1 MELTD
6 IADILVKATQFFLS
20 LSLLIILHELGHF
33 IPAKLFKTRVEKFYL
48 FFDPWFSVFKKKVG
62 ETEYGIGWLPLG
74 GYVKISGMIDESMDK
89 EQMKKPAEPWEF
101 RSKPAWQRL
110 IIMIGGVTVNVI
122 LGIAIYAGVL
132 AYWGE
137 QYLPTE
143 NATYGI
149 AVDSTGESIGLRDG
163 DKILL
168 VNGNEVEN
176 FNQIPMEIVLGAESV
191 TVERDG
197 QELDLPVTS
206 ANIKAMVQ
214 NPAFMTPRIPYVVG
228 EFTNSSVAKKA
239 GLLEGDRIVGLN
251 GRQLEFFDE
260 YIDSIPAYAGRTVT
274 LTAQRETE
282 RVVVEVPVPEHGKIG
297 VYPGGSYADFFDIET
312 KKYGVFESIPAGYH
326 RATGTLSNYIR
337 QFKIIFDTETEAY
350 KSVGGFL
357 TIGNQFPSTWDWQYF
372 WNFTAFLSIMLAFLN
387 ILPIPALDGGHVVF
401 VLWEMITRRKPS
413 EKVLEYAQMVGFVI
427 LLALL
432 VFANGNDILKLFR

>member
-1 MELTD
+1 MEIT
-6 IADILVKATQFFLS
+6 DILVKAAQFFLS
-20 LSLLIILHELGHF
+20 LSLLIVLHELGHF

-48 FFDPWFSVFKKKVG
+48 FFDPWFSIFKKKVG
-62 ETEYGIGWLPLG
+62 DTEYGIGWLPLG

-89 EQMKKPAEPWEF
+89 EQMKEPPQPWEF

-122 LGIAIYAGVL
+122 LGIVIYAGVL

-143 NATYGI
+143 NVTNGI
-149 AVDSTGESIGLRDG
+149 AVDSTGEAIGLQNG
-163 DKILL
+163 DQVLL
-168 VNGNEVEN
+168 VNGKEVEN
-176 FNQIPMEIVLGAESV
+176 FNHIAMELVLGAEGI
-191 TVERDG
+191 TVDRNG
-197 QELDLPVTS
+197 QRIDLTVSSTDVKNLINDPGFIS
-206 ANIKAMVQ
+206 
-214 NPAFMTPRIPYVVG
+214 PRIPYVVG
-228 EFTNSSVAKKA
+228 AFTDTSVAAEA
-239 GLLEGDRIVGLN
+239 GLKEGDRLVGLN
-251 GRQLEFFDE
+251 GRPLSFFDE
-260 YIDSIPAYAGRTVT
+260 YIDSIPAYAGQTISLMAERDG
-274 LTAQRETE
+274 E
-282 RVVVEVPVPEHGKIG
+282 RVLVDIDVPEHGKIG
-297 VYPGGSYADFFDIET
+297 VYPGGAYADFFEVET
-312 KKYGVFESIPAGYH
+312 KKYGFFESIPAGYN
-326 RATGTLSNYIR
+326 RAASTLSNYIR

-401 VLWEMITRRKPS
+401 VLWEMLTGQKPS

-432 VFANGNDILKLFR
+432 IFANGNDILKLIR

>member
-1 MELTD
+1 MEIT
-6 IADILVKATQFFLS
+6 DILVKAAQFFLS
-20 LSLLIILHELGHF
+20 LSLLIVLHELGHF

-48 FFDPWFSVFKKKVG
+48 FFDPWFSIFKKKVG
-62 ETEYGIGWLPLG
+62 DTEYGIGWLPLG

-89 EQMKKPAEPWEF
+89 EQMKQPPQPWEF

-122 LGIAIYAGVL
+122 LGIVIYAGVL

-137 QYLPTE
+137 QYLPTK
-143 NATYGI
+143 NVTNGI
-149 AVDSTGESIGLRDG
+149 AVDSTGEAIGLQNG
-163 DKILL
+163 DQVLL

-176 FNQIPMEIVLGAESV
+176 FNHIAMELVLGAEGI
-191 TVERDG
+191 TVDRNG
-197 QELDLPVTS
+197 QRIDLTVSSTDVKNLINDPGFIS
-206 ANIKAMVQ
+206 
-214 NPAFMTPRIPYVVG
+214 PRIPYVVG
-228 EFTNSSVAKKA
+228 AFTDTSVAAEA
-239 GLLEGDRIVGLN
+239 GLKEGDRLIGLN
-251 GRQLEFFDE
+251 GRPLSFFDE
-260 YIDSIPAYAGRTVT
+260 YIDSIPTYAGQTISLMAERDG
-274 LTAQRETE
+274 E
-282 RVVVEVPVPEHGKIG
+282 RVLVDIDVPEHGKIG
-297 VYPGGSYADFFDIET
+297 VYPGGAYADFFEVET
-312 KKYGVFESIPAGYH
+312 KKYGFFESIPAGYN
-326 RATGTLSNYIR
+326 RAASTLSNYIR

-401 VLWEMITRRKPS
+401 VLWEMLTGRKPS

-432 VFANGNDILKLFR
+432 IFANGNDILKLFR